1 MNKNNFCVIM
11 AGGVGSR
18 FWPFSTTKRPKQFL
32 DLFGTGR
39 SLIQMTFDRFAKI
52 VPVENI
58 YIASNLNYK
67 DLILEQLPQ
76 IKPSQLLLEPARR
89 NTAPCIAYATYK
101 IRSLNP
107 QANVV
112 ISPSDHLILKEDEFV
127 SVINKGLDFTAAHD
141 VLLTLGIK
149 PNRPETGYGYIQ
161 TDTEVENGVFK
172 VKTFT
177 EKPDLQMA
185 KIFLDSG
192 DFLWNSGMF
201 LWNVNTIA
209 QAFEDYATELADKFK
224 AGIQVYNTP
233 GEQKFIDQIYQSCTN
248 KSIDYVIMEKA
259 RNVDVIQADFGW
271 SDLGTWGSVY
281 EVNQKTDEGNV
292 LLHNKNVLLY
302 ESKDN
307 IVALPDGQL
316 AVIQGLENYVVA
328 EADNVLLI
336 CKKDQEQRIR
346 DFVNDVKVKAGDQFI

>member
-1 MNKNNFCVIM
+1 M

-39 SLIQMTFDRFAKI
+39 SLLQMTFDRFSKI
-52 VPVENI
+52 VPVEHI
-58 YIASNLNYK
+58 FIASNLSYK
-67 DLILEQLPQ
+67 ELILQQLPE

-89 NTAPCIAYATYK
+89 NTAPCIAYATNK
-101 IRSLNP
+101 IMSIDEH
-107 QANVV
+107 ANIV
-112 ISPSDHLILKEDEFV
+112 ISPSDHLILKENEFV
-127 SVINKGLDFTAAHD
+127 DTINKGLEYTATHD
-141 VLLTLGIK
+141 CLMTLGIK
-149 PNRPETGYGYIQ
+149 PSRPETGYGYIQ
-161 TDTEVENGVFK
+161 TEGAGENGVFK

-177 EKPDLQMA
+177 EKPNIEMA
-185 KIFLDSG
+185 KIFLESG

-201 LWNVNTIA
+201 LWNV
-209 QAFEDYATELADKFK
+209 QAISRAFDLYASELSLKFK
-224 AGIQVYNTP
+224 SGHDFYNTP
-233 GEQKFIDQIYQSCTN
+233 GEQVYIDKIYQSCTN